1 MEKIKLLL
9 ADDHNVLR
17 AGLRHLLNAQADM
30 EVVAEAADG
39 HEAVQAAVDHEPDVV
54 LMDLS
59 MPGIGGIEATRRIK
73 AALPPTKVLVLTM
86 HDDSGY
92 LREALAAGA
101 SGLVLKQAADTELL
115 SAIRTVHAG
124 RAMVFAGPSFEPAR
138 GGGLPWPREAAEG
151 ERHKGLA
158 LLSEREK
165 DVVRLLALGHTNQEI
180 GAMLFISVKTVD
192 SHRSRIMEKLGI
204 SRRADLVRFAVENG
218 LFPYPR

>member
-1 MEKIKLLL
+1 MEKIRLLL
-9 ADDHNVLR
+9 ADDHSVLR
-17 AGLRHLLNAQADM
+17 AGLRHLLNAQPDM
-30 EVVAEAADG
+30 EVVGEAADG
-39 HEAVQAAVDHEPDVV
+39 LEAVQAAAELAPDVV

-59 MPGIGGIEATRRIK
+59 MPGIGGIDATRRIK
-73 AALPPTKVLVLTM
+73 AALPATKVLVLTM

-92 LREALAAGA
+92 LREAMAAGA

-124 RAMVFAGPSFEPAR
+124 RAMVFAGPSFEPAQ
-138 GGGLPWPREAAEG
+138 GGLPWPRERAETD
-151 ERHKGLA
+151 RRKGLA

-192 SHRSRIMEKLGI
+192 SHRSRIMEKLGL

>member
-1 MEKIKLLL
+1 MEKIRLLL

-39 HEAVQAAVDHEPDVV
+39 HEAVQAAAEFAPDVV

-59 MPGIGGIEATRRIK
+59 MPGIGGIDATRRIK
-73 AALPPTKVLVLTM
+73 AALPATKVLVLMM

-92 LREALAAGA
+92 LREALSAGA

-124 RAMVFAGPSFEPAR
+124 RAMVFAGPSFEPSQ
-138 GGGLPWPREAAEG
+138 GGALPWPRERAEG
-151 ERHKGLA
+151 DRHEGLA

-192 SHRSRIMEKLGI
+192 SHRSRIMEKLGLT
-204 SRRADLVRFAVENG
+204 RRADLVRFAVENG

>member
-1 MEKIKLLL
+1 MEKIRLLL

-39 HEAVQAAVDHEPDVV
+39 HEAVQAAAEFAPDVV

-59 MPGIGGIEATRRIK
+59 MPGIGGIDATRRIK
-73 AALPPTKVLVLTM
+73 AALPATKVLVLTM

-124 RAMVFAGPSFEPAR
+124 RAMVFAGPSFEPAQ
-138 GGGLPWPREAAEG
+138 GGALPWPRERAEG
-151 ERHKGLA
+151 DRHKGPA

-192 SHRSRIMEKLGI
+192 SHRSRIMEKLGLT
-204 SRRADLVRFAVENG
+204 RRADLVRFAVENG